1 LDNLLSGLISSKT
14 RVKLLM
20 RFFLNPQARSY
31 LRELANEF
39 KVSTNAVREELNQM
53 TQTHLLK
60 AEKNGRNVF
69 YSANTQH
76 ALFPELRSM
85 VLKVMGVDQVIDGI
99 LTRLGDLKY
108 AYLIDDYAQGKDSG
122 VIDLLLVGNLNNYH
136 LFDLITKTQKYINRK
151 IRHLVLSENEYN
163 NFQSNLIAKPHL
175 LIWSADNR
183 RVE

>member
-1 LDNLLSGLISSKT
+1 
-14 RVKLLM
+14 
-20 RFFLNPQARSY
+20 
-31 LRELANEF
+31 
-39 KVSTNAVREELNQM
+39 
-53 TQTHLLK
+53 
-60 AEKNGRNVF
+60 
-69 YSANTQH
+69 
-76 ALFPELRSM
+76 
-85 VLKVMGVDQVIDGI
+85 MGVDQVIDGI